1 VPAEEG
7 DGVGTKEG
15 CGVLLLDGLLVGVAR
30 AVGLAV
36 VAGRDVGAAVG
47 EAARCA
53 RAGESVAACCGLNCK

>member
-1 VPAEEG
+1 
-7 DGVGTKEG
+7 
-15 CGVLLLDGLLVGVAR
+15 VLLLDGLLVGVAR

-53 RAGESVAACCGLNCK
+53 RAGASVAACCGLNCR